1 MNRHVATKLIFFL
14 LLTFAVDV
22 AGQTPTSTPANEVV
36 RVDLSAPTTPFPH
49 FWEQMFGSG
58 RANLTLRDSY
68 RRDLDWTREITALK
82 YVRFHAIFHDENG
95 VYDEDA
101 QGNPIMISGNNGNRV
116 REAPISRGRI
126 YAYVMPN

>member
-36 RVDLSAPTTPFPH
+36 RVDLSAPGHPFPH

-58 RANLTLRDSY
+58 RANLTLRDAY
-68 RRDLDWTREITALK
+68 RRDLRAGKRITDVA
-82 YVRFHAIFHDENG
+82 YVRFHPIFLDDMG
-95 VYDEDA
+95 GYDEDA
-101 QGNPIMISGNNGNRV
+101 QGNPVFNFSFFVQFYDGVLENHV
-116 REAPISRGRI
+116 P
-126 YAYVMPN
+126 

>member
-36 RVDLSAPTTPFPH
+36 RVDLSAPTTRFPH
-49 FWEQMFGSG
+49 LWEQMFGSG

-68 RRDLDWTREITALK
+68 RHDLDWTREVTAFQ
-82 YVRFHAIFHDENG
+82 YVRFHGVSHGYHGVSDE
-95 VYDEDA
+95 
-101 QGNPIMISGNNGNRV
+101 Q
-116 REAPISRGRI
+116 
-126 YAYVMPN
+126 